1 MRQAELLPD
10 EPRSVAVFFTAT
22 FYDMSLEKFQTL
34 YAKAFTKAVAKVT
47 DEELDYVSL
56 RLREFT
62 TTARRALS
70 RAPSDA
76 TGTTVRADTVYNTEV
91 ETTVRTTVRR
101 AEGVRQRVKKGAL
114 DARLAAAGVPAIS
127 ALSSVSARSIA
138 PEHEVAVASA
148 VVVASLAVA
157 LCLCLAAACFV
168 RGSFWAKP
176 EEYGRSKA
184 LDQPAARKILKGKS
198 PDRKITAVIVH
209 QDPVASTAP
218 KQSSDN
224 VSVSGRSVI
233 SLEGSELDRAE
244 AARLA
249 ELERQEEEA
258 AARRLA
264 VIQERTRVQ
273 ELVGKAVALLDTGA
287 NARVAK
293 DADKKGK
300 VEMVRAAH
308 KMLSKHGLRSSKQ
321 ARPEPR
327 EAAAAAE
334 DFEIAI

>member
-22 FYDMSLEKFQTL
+22 FYDMSLEKFQAL

-47 DEELDYVSL
+47 DEELDYVTL
-56 RLREFT
+56 QLREFT
-62 TTARRALS
+62 TTARRALP

-76 TGTTVRADTVYNTEV
+76 TGTVRADTVYNTEV

-127 ALSSVSARSIA
+127 ALSSVSARSIT
-138 PEHEVAVASA
+138 PEHEIAVASA

-273 ELVGKAVALLDTGA
+273 ELVGKAAALLDTGA
-287 NARVAK
+287 NARGAK

-321 ARPEPR
+321 ARPEPK